1 MDKNAIRKFATFA
14 RSELIQKV
22 SQKALEYGI
31 SEEKTSF
38 TDKKLYTDEPLT
50 NTEKTQ
56 LQALIKKI
64 EEQGYNQVIEEVAY
78 TWFNRFIAL
87 RFMEVNGY
95 LPSHIRVFTDEND
108 NLHPEILQEAITS
121 TVASL

>member
-22 SQKALEYGI
+22 SQKALEFGI
-31 SEEKTSF
+31 SEENTSF
-38 TDKKLYTDEPLT
+38 TDKKVFTDEPLT

-87 RFMEVNGY
+87 R
-95 LPSHIRVFTDEND
+95 LSLIHI
-108 NLHPEILQEAITS
+108 
-121 TVASL
+121 